1 MSTGLIALLDD
12 VAALAKVAAASLD
25 DAAAQASK
33 AGAKAAGIVIDD
45 AAVTPR
51 YVVGFTA
58 DRELPIIWKI
68 AVGSLKNKLL
78 FLLPGAL
85 VLNFIAPWI
94 IVPLLMLGGLYL
106 CLEGYEKVHD
116 LVSPHGKDAH
126 VKKPPDDDGDGKP
139 DMTMAEFED
148 AKVASAIRTDFI
160 LSAEIMAITLA
171 AVATAPVWL
180 QGGVLAMV
188 GLGMTLLV
196 YGAVAIIVKADDV
209 GLAWSRSSNAGLAG
223 LGRGIVSGMPTF
235 LKVLSYIGMVA
246 MLWVGGGIII
256 HGLYELG
263 FKTPEYTLKGWAQ
276 AVGALA
282 PAASGFVGW
291 LVTAGVGAIV
301 GLALGAVVAPI
312 AHHVLVPLAKA
323 AGDLIPRKTPA

>member
-85 VLNFIAPWI
+85 LLNFVAPWI

-171 AVATAPVWL
+171 AVATAPMWL

-209 GLAWSRSSNAGLAG
+209 GLAWSQSPNTGLAS
-223 LGRGIVSGMPTF
+223 LGRGIVSGMPVF

-263 FKTPEYTLKGWAQ
+263 FKVPEYTLKGWSEA
-276 AVGALA
+276 AGALV
-282 PAASGFVGW
+282 PAASGFIGW
-291 LVTAGVGAIV
+291 LVTASVGAVVGLVLGAIV
-301 GLALGAVVAPI
+301 APL
-312 AHHVLVPLAKA
+312 AHHVLVPAAKA
-323 AGDLIPRKTPA
+323 AGALFPRKKLA